1 MTTQAN
7 LKAIVPTANAKAVV
21 AAKGADVT
29 ALQNA
34 VILRCA
40 ELRVL
45 LAQLIA
51 LHPSGGG
58 DAANLAA
65 LSAELALLV

>member
-1 MTTQAN
+1 MTTSTN
-7 LKAIVPTANAKAVV
+7 LKAIVLTANAKAVV
-21 AAKGADVT
+21 TAKGSDPT
-29 ALQNA
+29 ALQA
-34 VILRCA
+34 QVVLKVS

-51 LHPSGGG
+51 LHPAGGG

-65 LSAELALLV
+65 LNAELALLI

>member
-1 MTTQAN
+1 MTTQTN
-7 LKAIVPTANAKAVV
+7 LRAIVPTANAKAVIAV
-21 AAKGADVT
+21 KGADVA
-29 ALQNA
+29 ALQTA
-34 VILRCA
+34 VVLRCA

-45 LAQLIA
+45 LAQLISM
-51 LHPSGGG
+51 HPGGGG